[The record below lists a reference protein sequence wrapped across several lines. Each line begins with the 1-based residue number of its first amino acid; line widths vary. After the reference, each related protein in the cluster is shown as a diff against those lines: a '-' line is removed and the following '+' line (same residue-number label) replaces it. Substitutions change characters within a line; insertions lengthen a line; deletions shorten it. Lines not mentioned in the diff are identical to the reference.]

1 MMALSGPVTSTIM
14 DHHFNV
20 DSLLLGH
27 HESCEGCFLT
37 HQNFITLIMCVV
49 DGAKEELHLVLMYTL
64 SLFHVFGYN
73 GGDAKVQ
80 FQRDAQGHG
89 KHVHASLITTYGN
102 ARQVRVVEQI

>member
-1 MMALSGPVTSTIM
+1 MR
-14 DHHFNV
+14 
-20 DSLLLGH
+20 
-27 HESCEGCFLT
+27 
-37 HQNFITLIMCVV
+37 VV
-49 DGAKEELHLVLMYTL
+49 DGAKKELHFVLMYML

-102 ARQVRVVEQI
+102 ARQVRVVEQIWSQVALVFGYDGVSLSKEVHDGGRNV